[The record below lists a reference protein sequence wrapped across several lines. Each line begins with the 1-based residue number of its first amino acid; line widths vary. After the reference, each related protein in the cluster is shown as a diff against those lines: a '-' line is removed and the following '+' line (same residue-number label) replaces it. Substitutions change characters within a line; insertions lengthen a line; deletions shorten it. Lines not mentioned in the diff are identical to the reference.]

1 MQFND
6 YYTTDDYDTN
16 GLTVSVAEPKTD
28 YTPLI
33 FLGSV
38 VVLAA
43 IFTVIALLVMKKK
56 K

>member
-1 MQFND
+1 MLYDD
-6 YYTTDDYDTN
+6 YDTTEEYDTN

-28 YTPLI
+28 YTPFI
-33 FLGSV
+33 FLSSV

-43 IFTVIALLVMKKK
+43 IITVIALLVMKKK